1 MTEEE
6 KKALEDAKAKAAEA
20 AEKAK
25 KIKNAAKAA
34 IAATSTIN
42 TIMNSI
48 PSSLKAKGISK
59 VTNLLLNQAVFIE
72 QFLQKKVTEL
82 VQDKVS
88 DLCLPA
94 DQVDKLIAQ
103 RNNLVEELNKVGKT
117 LDTLT
122 TTITG
127 VSGGFNT
134 LIDVITA
141 LKIAKTGASVAIK
154 ALPVLPGAVGS
165 LISDLGD
172 AIDTISFDN
181 LGASKLQKIQDAL
194 SSTIVPVALIGAG
207 LNTLISKLNEL
218 DAYLK
223 KCAPSSTLFPS
234 STLVEV
240 NPNIIN
246 IVASQQ
252 QSEQTTNQ
260 STYQGFTIKIE
271 EIPYN
276 DSITRKRAVAY
287 NSQGVPLITTELSFT
302 SSDQTLINEL
312 KLIID
317 RDNLKAY

>member
-1 MTEEE
+1 M
-6 KKALEDAKAKAAEA
+6 
-20 AEKAK
+20 
-25 KIKNAAKAA
+25 
-34 IAATSTIN
+34 ATPPNIN
-42 TIMNSI
+42 TIMISI

-94 DQVDKLIAQ
+94 DQVDKLISQ
-103 RNNLVEELNKVGKT
+103 RNNIVDELNKVGKT

-134 LIDVITA
+134 LIDVVKS
-141 LKIAKTGASVAIK
+141 LKIAKTSASVAIK
-154 ALPVLPGAVGS
+154 SIPVTPGAVGS

-172 AIDTISFDN
+172 AIDSVSFNN
-181 LGASKLQKIQDAL
+181 LGTSKLQKTQDAL
-194 SSTIVPVALIGAG
+194 SATIVPIALIGAG

-223 KCAPSSTLFPS
+223 KCAPL

-240 NPNIIN
+240 NPNITN
-246 IVASQQ
+246 IVLSQQ

-287 NSQGVPLITTELSFT
+287 NSQGVPLINTELSFT
-302 SSDQTLINEL
+302 SSDQTLIDEL